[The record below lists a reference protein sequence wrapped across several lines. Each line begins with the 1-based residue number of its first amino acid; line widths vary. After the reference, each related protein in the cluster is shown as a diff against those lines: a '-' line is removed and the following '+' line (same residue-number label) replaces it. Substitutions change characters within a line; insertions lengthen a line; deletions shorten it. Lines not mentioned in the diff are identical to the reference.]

1 MGNQQERSLA
11 WLAGIVD
18 GEGSVSFQVYTL
30 PDQRIRIT
38 PYVCVTNSDEGILV
52 ESKRIFDELLTDST
66 AAKARWCNHV
76 NSVKSFAATKPC
88 NTLRVDGV
96 ATKFIIEPLLPYLRS
111 EKRKYAQAILDYL
124 KSRENGLLMRDIKGR
139 IQRVG
144 YRLSEIEL
152 VVSARTSKR
161 AKSSEA
167 ICSAPNV
174 IVG

>member
-11 WLAGIVD
+11 WLAGIID
-18 GEGSVSFQVYTL
+18 GEGSISFQVYTL
-30 PDQRIRIT
+30 PDRRIRIT
-38 PYVCVTNSDEGILV
+38 PYICVTNSDEGILT
-52 ESKRIFDELLTDST
+52 EARRIFDALLEDSKH
-66 AAKARWCNHV
+66 AKARWCNHT
-76 NSVKSFAATKPC
+76 NSVKSFASTKPC

-96 ATKFIIEPLLPYLRS
+96 ATKLVIDAVLPYLRS
-111 EKRKYAQAILDYL
+111 EKRKGAQAILDYL
-124 KSRENGLLMRDIKGR
+124 ESRKNGLLMRDTKGR
-139 IQRVG
+139 VQRVG
-144 YRLSEIEL
+144 YRLSEIKL